1 MNERPARRTQSACR
15 EDRLLQRGP
24 IADPSGGGH
33 ASWTVR
39 PPPDACRRYAD
50 RRGRPWT
57 ASSSTPARR
66 SSSSSATCS
75 SATCSREPEYR
86 SEERAEEGFE
96 KRLTLEF
103 LLWFLG
109 EALPADFSFPYVR
122 RELEE
127 EYPEALA
134 RRIAEGRGWAARLMR
149 AAESSEKIVLG
160 DFKNRR

>member
-1 MNERPARRTQSACR
+1 MDR
-15 EDRLLQRGP
+15 EFQ
-24 IADPSGGGH
+24 
-33 ASWTVR
+33 
-39 PPPDACRRYAD
+39 Y
-50 RRGRPWT
+50 
-57 ASSSTPARR
+57 
-66 SSSSSATCS
+66 
-75 SATCSREPEYR
+75 SREKILFVLRDVLERDLLARAEYR

-103 LLWFLG
+103 LLWFLD

-149 AAESSEKIVLG
+149 AAENNEKIVLG
-160 DFKNRR
+160 DFKNRK